1 MKQDTLV
8 KIFLEYSFNVALDAL
23 DWLMKSNI
31 SEEKLRQLIQ
41 QIPKDIPV
49 INLKILEKYQ
59 KTIDQLLKQETIE
72 NDVSSKYNT
81 IKLEEKRES
90 NLGKSE
96 EITTRRIEK
105 KENLK
110 QKPSPDVVIKRDIP
124 ERSSDKP
131 NVETFRQLFL
141 NRYKKLSEI
150 LKNNIQ
156 EQETILK
163 QNLSSTE
170 IPEDKNGI
178 LIGMVQDTR
187 VLHTNKFVIQLENP
201 DSEVLTRCVMV
212 QDSKNFPE
220 YRNIL
225 RDSVIGIKGVL
236 PKKYHGGNVTAFWGK
251 DIIRPSFNPIKFNS
265 TTESYKILFIADTH
279 FGSKNFIRS
288 IFAKLIQFLSL
299 KSLTTQYEK
308 IASEISTVMI
318 LGDLIEGV
326 GLFPDQKDEI
336 QFHSLQSQY
345 EGLSMLLKEI
355 PKNIEIIIIPGEHD
369 ATHVP
374 NPQPA
379 IDKQIGKELL
389 KLPNLKSHGNPL
401 WLTIEEMT
409 ILAFHGQV
417 NDILF
422 EKHFH
427 FDPLKPIIGIK
438 QLLEYR
444 HLYPE
449 YGTFNPITPYK
460 KDYLIIDE
468 VPDVIVSG
476 HFHQAHFEEY
486 KGVKILTCGSFQRE
500 HNKKNKNIINESLGK
515 FPMLDTQT
523 GQVEMIDLKK
533 IQV

>member
-1 MKQDTLV
+1 V
-8 KIFLEYSFNVALDAL
+8 
-23 DWLMKSNI
+23 
-31 SEEKLRQLIQ
+31 
-41 QIPKDIPV
+41 
-49 INLKILEKYQ
+49 
-59 KTIDQLLKQETIE
+59 LLQ
-72 NDVSSKYNT
+72 
-81 IKLEEKRES
+81 
-90 NLGKSE
+90 
-96 EITTRRIEK
+96 
-105 KENLK
+105 
-110 QKPSPDVVIKRDIP
+110 
-124 ERSSDKP
+124 
-131 NVETFRQLFL
+131 
-141 NRYKKLSEI
+141 
-150 LKNNIQ
+150 
-156 EQETILK
+156 
-163 QNLSSTE
+163 
-170 IPEDKNGI
+170 
-178 LIGMVQDTR
+178 
-187 VLHTNKFVIQLENP
+187 
-201 DSEVLTRCVMV
+201 
-212 QDSKNFPE
+212 
-220 YRNIL
+220 
-225 RDSVIGIKGVL
+225 
-236 PKKYHGGNVTAFWGK
+236 
-251 DIIRPSFNPIKFNS
+251 
-265 TTESYKILFIADTH
+265 
-279 FGSKNFIRS
+279 
-288 IFAKLIQFLSL
+288 
-299 KSLTTQYEK
+299 
-308 IASEISTVMI
+308 
-318 LGDLIEGV
+318 
-326 GLFPDQKDEI
+326 
-336 QFHSLQSQY
+336 
-345 EGLSMLLKEI
+345 EI

-379 IDKQIGKELL
+379 IDKKIGKELL

-417 NDILF
+417 NDVLF